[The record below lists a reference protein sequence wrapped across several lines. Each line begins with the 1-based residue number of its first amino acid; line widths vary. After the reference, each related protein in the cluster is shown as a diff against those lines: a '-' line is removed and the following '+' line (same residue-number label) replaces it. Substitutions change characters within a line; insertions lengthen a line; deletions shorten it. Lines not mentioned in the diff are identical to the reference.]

1 MISLR
6 TARYR
11 GSEAVF
17 VTISAALLI
26 GVLAAADPVAPSTS
40 PVGRDVPS
48 RVERA
53 QLAKSRPAKVS
64 PPEESDSHSVKPAEI
79 PEYADALPSETRP
92 PPEDLLLQKAGERKA
107 EALAA
112 FAGAITA
119 EDSADTER
127 SLKLYRRVL
136 ALDPSYVDL
145 AVQVAFEYTKRNDP
159 NDVSTAIQ
167 VLKDSIKA
175 APTQPQ
181 PLVYL
186 SQLYS
191 RYLKK
196 PDLALRYAEQAVALA
211 PETFSGYLAAYELHV
226 IADNTKKAE
235 AVLERASKSKTTDP
249 KFWLQLGDLYT
260 RLYLKEDGSSNP
272 EDQARM
278 NAVYEKA
285 AGLGKDDASVQAKV
299 GDYYVLSRQVKE
311 AIPYYRAALD
321 TPKSS
326 DENALLNL
334 RDKLARAFLITEQSD
349 EAIAMLEQTLVESP
363 MRYETYELLGELYE
377 KKGEV
382 EKALGNYEKSL
393 LLDGS
398 RPENYLR
405 VADMYLR
412 QRKIDKAVE
421 AMKGAHAR
429 FPNVPQITFSLAITL
444 SQAKKHTE
452 SMTAFAEAQ
461 ADAELSNQE
470 MLDASFYFQYGAA
483 AEQAGLMEKATELL
497 NESIRLAPSTA
508 AQAYNYLGYMWVDR
522 GMNME
527 EAGEK
532 IRKALEIDPDNAA
545 YLDSLGW
552 YYFKI
557 GKPEEAL
564 TQLLRAAD
572 GMPEG
577 DSVVYDHIG
586 DTYHLLGKNA
596 EAMNYWQKAMALEDA
611 SDKIAE
617 KIEAAKQKLTQSQK
631 ATPPAEQLPAA
642 Q

>member
-6 TARYR
+6 TACYH

-17 VTISAALLI
+17 AAISAALLS
-26 GVLAAADPVAPSTS
+26 GALAADVFVAPSTL
-40 PVGRDVPS
+40 PVGRGVRSPVPS
-48 RVERA
+48 VTPV
-53 QLAKSRPAKVS
+53 QLAKSRTPNVPKA
-64 PPEESDSHSVKPAEI
+64 EEIDSQSVKPAEI
-79 PEYADALPSETRP
+79 PEYADALPSEIRTP
-92 PPEDLLLQKAGERKA
+92 AEDLLLQRAGERKA
-107 EALAA
+107 EALTA

-119 EDSADTER
+119 EDSADSER

-145 AVQVAFEYTKRNDP
+145 AVQVAFEYTKL
-159 NDVSTAIQ
+159 NDVPKAIQ

-196 PDLALRYAEQAVALA
+196 PDLALRYAEQAVAVA

-226 IADNTKKAE
+226 IAENPKKAE

-249 KFWLQLGDLYT
+249 KFWLQLGDLFT

-272 EDQARM
+272 NDQARM
-278 NAVYEKA
+278 NAVYDKA
-285 AGLGKDDASVQAKV
+285 AELGKDDASIQAKV

-311 AIPYYRAALD
+311 AIPYYRAALE

-334 RDKLARAFLITEQSD
+334 RDKLARAFLITEQTD
-349 EAIAMLEQTLVESP
+349 DAIAMLEQTLVENP

-412 QRKIDKAVE
+412 QRKIDQAVE
-421 AMKGAHAR
+421 AMKAARAR

-452 SMTAFAEAQ
+452 AMTAFAVAQ

-470 MLDASFYFQYGAA
+470 LLDSSFYFQYGAA
-483 AEQAGLMEKATELL
+483 AEQAGLMEKAADMLR
-497 NESIRLAPSTA
+497 ESIRLAPNSA
-508 AQAYNYLGYMWVDR
+508 AQAYNYLGYMWADR
-522 GMNME
+522 GMNMD
-527 EAGEK
+527 EAGEM
-532 IRKALEIDPDNAA
+532 IRKALELDPDNAA

-552 YYFKI
+552 YYFKV
-557 GKPEEAL
+557 GKPDEAL

-572 GMPEG
+572 GMQEG
-577 DSVVYDHIG
+577 DPVVYDHIG

-596 EAMNYWQKAMALEDA
+596 EAMNYWQKAMALDDA

-617 KIEAAKQKLTQSQK
+617 KIEAAKQKLTQTQK
-631 ATPPAEQLPAA
+631 TTPPIEQLPAA